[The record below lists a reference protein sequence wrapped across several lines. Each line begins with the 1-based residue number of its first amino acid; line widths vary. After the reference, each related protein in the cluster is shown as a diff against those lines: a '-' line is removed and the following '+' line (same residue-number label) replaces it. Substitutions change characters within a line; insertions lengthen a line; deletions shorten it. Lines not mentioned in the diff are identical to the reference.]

1 MSVRATRF
9 NPVLALETVTRASAI
24 TAPVG
29 SVMVPK
35 TVASWVCGHA
45 DAEKLANDRAKSM
58 HGLCEARVGHARN
71 PPMMTATYLY
81 CSKSHEKGV
90 PGIFRRCFRLLKT

>member
-9 NPVLALETVTRASAI
+9 NPVLTLETATRDSAI

-35 TVASWVCGHA
+35 TVPSWVCDHA
-45 DAEKLANDRAKSM
+45 DAEKEANSRAKSM
-58 HGLCEARVGHARN
+58 HRLSAARVGHPRN
-71 PPMMTATYLY
+71 SPIMIATLI
-81 CSKSHEKGV
+81 CVAKRHEKGV
-90 PGIFRRCFRLLKT
+90 PGIIHALFS